1 MSQYSETIGSFER
14 AANFP
19 LEANYIFET
28 EEQLQQWAIDNQVI
42 LHNGLL
48 KVVIADNQQTL
59 YWAVKKETNDE
70 LEFKKLISFNSI
82 DYLKDHLQAL
92 RNKLNKEISDRQT
105 GEDALWGDKVGIP
118 ATLNSIEKLADAIT
132 KMQEDMEKQQAANDK
147 THEQLKNELKAVVGT
162 DDSDIIEYLQSLD
175 FQSLTDIS
183 EKLNE
188 FFNVVDP
195 ENPNIE
201 SLPAISDFLE
211 GFTTSDTL
219 EKILEKLVADLM
231 GDPIPTEDFR
241 TLRKIEDFVR
251 KFKTDTENRERNLN
265 NEINQVEESIGLN
278 ADGGYSPDK
287 ETYYLQTA
295 TSVMNALKTLDAM
308 IHKALVGITITPH
321 NDDVVDLNVESLE
334 NGYNIAAKLKLSDQ
348 SGNQLKKNS
357 DGLFYN
363 LEAEYVGGTLTLKV
377 NGNIISQNNLGL
389 SAIVNN
395 AKYDPTTESVIIE
408 FGLLNGQFQ
417 TITIPVGGLIREWEI
432 DNNNPSKVVELSR
445 TESIAGS
452 DKLSGDVRLST
463 NKYNIL
469 KKDGN
474 TLLVEG
480 KASNIVFDGDVN
492 VYTKLTELAKEA
504 ANINEKITAETTRA
518 TAKEAELSKAIQDEI
533 NRATEKET
541 TLESNTTSKLNQF
554 ENTLHSEQ
562 DRVNVELNK
571 KADKTEMQKQLDSKA
586 DVNSPQLKGV
596 PTVETSPDPTD
607 ASQRIPSTNWVVGR
621 IAELEKEIKELLA
634 KKADLVNGKLPATQ
648 LPDELSL
655 TWIEA
660 Q

>member
-1 MSQYSETIGSFER
+1 
-14 AANFP
+14 
-19 LEANYIFET
+19 
-28 EEQLQQWAIDNQVI
+28 
-42 LHNGLL
+42 
-48 KVVIADNQQTL
+48 
-59 YWAVKKETNDE
+59 
-70 LEFKKLISFNSI
+70 
-82 DYLKDHLQAL
+82 
-92 RNKLNKEISDRQT
+92 
-105 GEDALWGDKVGIP
+105 
-118 ATLNSIEKLADAIT
+118 
-132 KMQEDMEKQQAANDK
+132 
-147 THEQLKNELKAVVGT
+147 
-162 DDSDIIEYLQSLD
+162 
-175 FQSLTDIS
+175 
-183 EKLNE
+183 
-188 FFNVVDP
+188 
-195 ENPNIE
+195 
-201 SLPAISDFLE
+201 
-211 GFTTSDTL
+211 
-219 EKILEKLVADLM
+219 M

-432 DNNNPSKVVELSR
+432 DNDNPSKVVELSR